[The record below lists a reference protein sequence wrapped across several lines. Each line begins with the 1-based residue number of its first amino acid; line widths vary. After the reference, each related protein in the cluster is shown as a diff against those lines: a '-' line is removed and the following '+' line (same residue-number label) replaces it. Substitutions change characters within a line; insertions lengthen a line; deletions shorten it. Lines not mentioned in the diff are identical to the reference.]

1 MRHLI
6 DRLEKERRLEKEE
19 WTALISAG
27 ADREYLFERADL
39 ARKKYY
45 GRKVFTRGLIEFTNY
60 CKNNCYYCGIRR
72 DNRRVKRYR
81 LTETEILDCCRQGYA
96 LGFRTFVLQGG
107 EDGYFTDERLTRLIR
122 TIKEGYP
129 DCAVTLSVGEKPKES
144 YLRFYEAGADR
155 YLLRHETADETHY
168 RRLHPGDMLLSRR
181 KECLFWLREIGYQVG
196 CGFMVGS
203 PGQKIGR
210 AHV

>member
-60 CKNNCYYCGIRR
+60 CKNNCYYCGIRCG
-72 DNRRVKRYR
+72 NPNVKRYR
-81 LTETEILDCCRQGYA
+81 LSQEEILDCCENGYG

-107 EDGYFTDERLTRLIR
+107 EDPFYTDERMAEIVREIKRRGHKIFLDLKLHDIPNTVMKAMRVLSGLDVDGVMIEDEADFRRFLRGKFIR
-122 TIKEGYP
+122 YP
-129 DCAVTLSVGEKPKES
+129 IAGRGSGV
-144 YLRFYEAGADR
+144 YELAD
-155 YLLRHETADETHY
+155 AC
-168 RRLHPGDMLLSRR
+168 HPGAF
-181 KECLFWLREIGYQVG
+181 CYIVCPQNV
-196 CGFMVGS
+196 
-203 PGQKIGR
+203 
-210 AHV
+210 

>member
-6 DRLEKERRLEKEE
+6 DRLEKESRLEKEE

-45 GRKVFTRGLIEFTNY
+45 GCKVFTRGLIEFTNY

-81 LTETEILDCCRQGYA
+81 LTETEILDCCSQDMRWDSGH
-96 LGFRTFVLQGG
+96 LCCREEKTVILRTTG
-107 EDGYFTDERLTRLIR
+107 
-122 TIKEGYP
+122 
-129 DCAVTLSVGEKPKES
+129 
-144 YLRFYEAGADR
+144 
-155 YLLRHETADETHY
+155 
-168 RRLHPGDMLLSRR
+168 
-181 KECLFWLREIGYQVG
+181 
-196 CGFMVGS
+196 
-203 PGQKIGR
+203 
-210 AHV
+210 